1 MIRYAK
7 TEIEKRTVSKEKL
20 GTTTVAVTVA
30 AAMAIQHRSVPCQDE
45 DGEKRG
51 NMIWV
56 GCYRRGSTAIPR
68 VSFSFY
74 MS

>member
-30 AAMAIQHRSVPCQDE
+30 AAMAIQHRSATCQNE
-45 DGEKRG
+45 DGETG
-51 NMIWV
+51 E
-56 GCYRRGSTAIPR
+56 T
-68 VSFSFY
+68 
-74 MS
+74 